1 MTSEKELVKD
11 EISEVVQNTVS
22 GGELRIHFTPS
33 VRPDRIR
40 TVYGEK
46 AAVTSTDGTTRR
58 RSVTSI
64 PPVPIEK
71 EKRGHDG
78 GKEEDKKNVDIDEH
92 RMSPQEVADRYNTR
106 INLEKPSDS
115 RGLTSQESEQLLLDH
130 GKNFLTPPKKRHPIL
145 KFLDYLRSL
154 FNLLLILAGI
164 LEYILLGI
172 NFKSNFQN
180 VSYISSLSNITYL

>member
-1 MTSEKELVKD
+1 MASEKEPGKD
-11 EISEVVQNTVS
+11 KVSEIPQNTVPS
-22 GGELRIHFTPS
+22 GELRIHFTPA
-33 VRPDRIR
+33 VRPDRTR

-46 AAVTSTDGTTRR
+46 AAATSTDVITRR

-64 PPVPIEK
+64 PPVPTEK
-71 EKRGHDG
+71 EKYDRDSE
-78 GKEEDKKNVDIDEH
+78 KKDDKKNVDIDEH
-92 RMSPQEVADRYNTR
+92 RMSPQEVAERYKTR

-130 GKNFLTPPKKRHPIL
+130 GKNVLTPPKKRHPIL

-154 FNLLLILAGI
+154 FNLLLIFAGI